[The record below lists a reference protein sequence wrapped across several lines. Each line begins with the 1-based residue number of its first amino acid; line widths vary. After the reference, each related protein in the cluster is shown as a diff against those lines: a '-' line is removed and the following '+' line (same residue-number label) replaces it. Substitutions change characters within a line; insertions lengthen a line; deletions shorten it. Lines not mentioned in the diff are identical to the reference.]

1 MLSEMYEYHIGQT
14 PLIRMPDING
24 NQIYIKAESY
34 NYLGSIKARTGYYLI
49 KMLPSEAIGKTIIES
64 TSGNL
69 GFALG
74 FFCKEAGMD
83 FVALIDPSIANS
95 KQKRL
100 ENANIKYQKVD
111 AFPGM
116 DYRSSRI
123 MMAKNMT
130 QSGKY
135 FWINQY
141 HNKAG
146 IQAHECTTAPEI
158 YEQTDHRVT
167 HIVCAMGSCGTICG
181 LGRFFHKYD
190 PVVKIIGT
198 EPYGSTIY
206 GEVHCSY
213 LNVGA
218 GLIGKPGNLID
229 NPDTVDEAFAVR
241 DEDSIR
247 SAQIL
252 WERHHF
258 NAGVT
263 TGMSYYIAQRIAS
276 IISEGC
282 IVVISPDG
290 RESYSEYLQ

>member
-1 MLSEMYEYHIGQT
+1 MLSEMQEYHIGNT
-14 PLIRMPDING
+14 PLIRIQDING
-24 NQIYIKAESY
+24 NQIYIKAEGE
-34 NYLGSIKARTGYYLI
+34 NFLGSIKARTGYYLI
-49 KMLPSEAIGKTIIES
+49 KMLPSDATGKTIIES

-74 FFCKEAGMD
+74 FFCKESGID
-83 FVALIDPSIANS
+83 FMALIDPSIASS

-100 ENANIKYQKVD
+100 DDENIHYQKVD

-123 MMAKNMT
+123 MLAEKMT
-130 QSGKY
+130 QSGEY

-146 IQAHECTTAPEI
+146 VQAHECTTAPEI
-158 YEQTDHRVT
+158 YEQTKHRVT

-181 LGRFFHKYD
+181 LGRFFHKHKTD
-190 PVVKIIGT
+190 VKIIGT
-198 EPYGSTIY
+198 EPFGSTIY
-206 GEVHCSY
+206 GKVDCNY
-213 LNVGA
+213 INVGA
-218 GLIGKPGNLID
+218 GLVGKPGNLIE
-229 NPDTVDEAFAVR
+229 NPDTVDEAFAVH
-241 DEDSIR
+241 DEDSVR
-247 SAQIL
+247 SAQML
-252 WERHHF
+252 WNLHHF

-276 IISEGC
+276 RISEGC

-290 RESYSEYLQ
+290 RESYSEYLR